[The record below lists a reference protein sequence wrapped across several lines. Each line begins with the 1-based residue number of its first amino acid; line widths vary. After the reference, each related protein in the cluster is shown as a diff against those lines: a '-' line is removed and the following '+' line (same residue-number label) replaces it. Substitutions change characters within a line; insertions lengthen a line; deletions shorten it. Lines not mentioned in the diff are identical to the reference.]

1 MNDRISKKIQETK
14 TNRKIKIIKNKK
26 KSKKE
31 FRKISKNKK
40 NIEEKSR
47 KHTLH
52 IIHLFCVSLQVLRHE
67 TKVRSNG
74 HAVLEIF
81 EFEGSIDLISYRIS
95 A

>member
-1 MNDRISKKIQETK
+1 MKDRISKKIQETK

-47 KHTLH
+47 NQFKTFFFKDFKKKLN
-52 IIHLFCVSLQVLRHE
+52 S
-67 TKVRSNG
+67 
-74 HAVLEIF
+74 
-81 EFEGSIDLISYRIS
+81 
-95 A
+95 